1 MFRRMKHWLIGDA
14 RDISDPNLFHKV
26 SLIAFMAWVGLGAD
40 GLSSS
45 AYGPEEAFKA
55 MTGHSELVIFMVLAM
70 VFTVFIISYAYSRT
84 IEHFPSGGGGYV
96 VATKLLGAPF
106 GVVSGCALLVDYVL
120 TISVSIASG
129 ADQIWS
135 FIPRDL
141 DRHWSALPPNL
152 DAWKLPF
159 EAAAIV
165 VLIIMN
171 LRGVKES
178 VRILV
183 PIFLIFVASHIV
195 LLLGAFLTHA
205 GQLAPLVAQTRTG
218 LSTGIKTL
226 GFVALF
232 KIFARAYAQGA
243 GTYTGIEAV
252 SNGVQIMREPRVPT
266 AKRTMIYM
274 AASLAV
280 TAGGILLAY
289 ALVGATVQE
298 GKTLN
303 AVLAEKAGLGQWF
316 VVLVLSAEAALLVI
330 AAQTGFLDGPRV
342 MANMAHDGWLPH
354 RFSSLSDRLTMHYGI
369 YIIGGSAL
377 ATLFFTKGNTDQ
389 LVTMYSINVF
399 ITFSLTQ
406 LGMCRFWV
414 VGRKQ
419 HPEWKRHLPVHL
431 TGLVLCTAI
440 LALQI
445 LEKYEAGGKETAV
458 ITVGL
463 ILVCF
468 LIRHYYLGVQEK
480 VSLISSELLA
490 VTPTPGEGSPAP
502 TPPALDRNGR
512 TAVLLVGGYNG
523 LGVHSVLTIW
533 RMFPNYYSQMVFL
546 SAGVLDSGNFKG
558 QEEVARLKD
567 ETAKA
572 LDKYIALAHRMGLA
586 AVGRSSLG
594 TDPVDECHKLCQ
606 AVSREFPR
614 STFFSGKLVFH
625 REKAYHWLL
634 HNQTAQSLQRRLEW
648 EGISMIILPI
658 RIRDEATRL
667 RGRKRRKFSIACL
680 VLGALWGLTHLHGVP
695 PAWGRWGVWAPILL
709 GGAALVSFFLWIRHE
724 PARPAPPPEP
734 AATQENPA

>member
-1 MFRRMKHWLIGDA
+1 VFRRIKHWLIGDA

-55 MTGHSELVIFMVLAM
+55 LNGHTELVIFMVLAM
-70 VFTVFIISYAYSRT
+70 VVTVFVISYAYSRT

-96 VATKLLGAPF
+96 VATKLLGSPF

-141 DRHWSALPPNL
+141 NRYWSVLPPNL
-152 DAWKLPF
+152 DAWKVPF
-159 EAAAIV
+159 EAAAIIF
-165 VLIIMN
+165 LIILN

-178 VRILV
+178 VAILV
-183 PIFLIFVASHIV
+183 PIFLIFVASHAV
-195 LLLGAFLTHA
+195 LLLGAFITHA
-205 GQLAPLVAQTRTG
+205 GQLAPLVAQTKTG
-218 LSTGIKTL
+218 LSKGL
-226 GFVALF
+226 GGVGVIALF

-274 AASLAV
+274 ATSLAV

-289 ALVGATVQE
+289 SVVGVTMQE

-303 AVLAEKAGLGQWF
+303 AVLAEKVGLGQWF

-406 LGMCRFWV
+406 LGMCKFWV
-414 VGRKQ
+414 EGRKQ
-419 HPEWKRHLPVHL
+419 HPEWKRHLPVHA
-431 TGLVLCTAI
+431 TGLILCTSI

-463 ILVCF
+463 ILACF

-480 VSLISSELLA
+480 VGLVSAESLA
-490 VTPTPGEGSPAP
+490 VVPAPDPESPAQP
-502 TPPALDRNGR
+502 PPALDRNGR

-533 RMFPNYYSQMVFL
+533 RMFPHYYTQMVFL

-558 QEEVARLKD
+558 REEVARLKE
-567 ETAKA
+567 ETTKA
-572 LDKYIALAHRMGLA
+572 LDQYVALAHRMGMA

-606 AVSREFPR
+606 AAAVEFPR

-625 REKAYHWLL
+625 KEKAYHWLL

-648 EGISMIILPI
+648 EGISMIVLPI
-658 RIRDEATRL
+658 RIRDEATRI
-667 RGRKRRKFSIACL
+667 RGRRRRKYWVASL
-680 VLGALWGLTHLHGVP
+680 VLGTLWVLTWIHGIPPGWGL
-695 PAWGRWGVWAPILL
+695 WGRWAPFLL
-709 GGAALVSFFLWIRHE
+709 GGGALASFFLWIRQE
-724 PARPAPPPEP
+724 PRKPTPPPEP
-734 AATQENPA
+734 AAT